1 MAALFFRTI
10 IIYFLLT
17 AALRIM
23 GKRQVGEL
31 QISELVTTLLL
42 SEIAALPI
50 DDPDIPLLHAVVPI
64 LLIFSL
70 EIMITH
76 LKSRWNPLKRI
87 FEGKPTF
94 LIERGVLRQD
104 ELLRNRITL
113 SEFISECR
121 VQGIGDIFDIYYA
134 ILEQDG
140 KLSIMKRARA
150 GEEETGIAHLVIMD
164 GEVSKEEAKRLGLTD
179 EDIRTMCLA
188 EGASPEELFLL
199 QIDDAGAVKSI
210 KKEHKK

>member
-1 MAALFFRTI
+1 MASLFFRTI

-17 AALRIM
+17 FTLRIM

-50 DDPDIPLLHAVVPI
+50 DDTDIPLLHAIVPI
-64 LLIFSL
+64 LLIFSM
-70 EIMITH
+70 EIIITF
-76 LKSRWNPLKRI
+76 LKSRWNPLKHI

-94 LIERGVLRQD
+94 IIERGVLNQA
-104 ELLRNRITL
+104 ELSKNRITL

-121 VQGIGDIFDIYYA
+121 VQGVGDIFHIYYA

-140 KLSIMKRARA
+140 KLSIIERAKS
-150 GEEETGIAHLVIMD
+150 GDTECGIAHPLVID
-164 GEVSKEEAKRLGLTD
+164 GELCPEAIEKLQLT
-179 EDIRTMCLA
+179 ETIVKNMCRA
-188 EGASPEELFLL
+188 EGVDIEDMFLL
-199 QIDDAGAVKSI
+199 QVDDANTVHAIRKEG
-210 KKEHKK
+210 KK

>member
-70 EIMITH
+70 EIIITH
-76 LKSRWNPLKRI
+76 MKSRWNPLKHI

-94 LIERGVLRQD
+94 LIERGVLQQD

-113 SEFISECR
+113 SEFIGECR
-121 VQGIGDIFDIYYA
+121 VQGISDIFDIYYA

-140 KLSIMKRARA
+140 KLSVMKRAQN
-150 GEEETGIAHLVIMD
+150 GETERGIAHLLIID
-164 GEVSKEEAKRLGLTD
+164 GEISREAVKRLQLTDLDIEQICKEEG
-179 EDIRTMCLA
+179 A
-188 EGASPEELFLL
+188 EIKDFLL
-199 QIDDAGAVKSI
+199 LQRDDTGSIKSI
-210 KKEHKK
+210 KKERKK